1 MDIEQSIID
10 NLSEQLKRAGVSSP
24 VVTLD
29 LPTKEGFG
37 DLTSNC
43 AMVYAKQLRLNPRQ
57 FAETLAGNFPLS
69 ADGISKVEIAGPG
82 FLNFHISP
90 AYFYSQLR
98 SVLTD
103 PATYGL
109 TNEGQGEK
117 WHFEFVSANP
127 TGPLNIVSA
136 RSATIGSTLVRCFRQ
151 LGYTAF
157 AEYYVNDAGG
167 QVLKLGQSLL
177 ARVRQKIEG
186 SETADIPEGGYH
198 GDYLIPLAELWM
210 NEQGSDVAKADP
222 AVVGRWTAD
231 KIRQQQESTLLT
243 FLVEFDLF
251 FRESELYASGVVDPA
266 FQQLKERGLIYEKEG
281 AVWFKASE
289 FGDSEDRV
297 LVTSDGRF
305 TYIVPDIAYHL
316 QKHSRGYAHAV
327 NLLGPDHHGH
337 ILQLQAALK
346 ALDLPPDFFHP
357 FIIQQV
363 NLKRDG
369 EPVKMS
375 KRAGVGITLDELIEE
390 VGIDAARFFFLMR
403 KMSTPLDFDLEI
415 AKRNSDENPVFY
427 VQYAHARIRSILRQ
441 PGAEGF
447 HWEKADLTL
456 LTEPEEISLLRH
468 ISRYPAMLKSVVRN
482 IDPHP
487 VTVYLIEMAR
497 LFHLFY
503 ARHRVI
509 TESQPQTEARL
520 ALCTGVAGILSA
532 GLVLVGVS
540 APDKM

>member
-1 MDIEQSIID
+1 MSRQAVDQLITTELTER
-10 NLSEQLKRAGVSSP
+10 LSAIGIANP
-24 VVTLD
+24 DVVLD
-29 LPTKEGFG
+29 LPAKEGFG
-37 DLTSNC
+37 DFTSNT
-43 AMVYAKQLRLNPRQ
+43 AMVYAKQLGMNPRQ
-57 FAETLAGNFPLS
+57 LAEKLVANFPT
-69 ADGISKVEIAGPG
+69 DPCGVEKVEIAGPG
-82 FLNFHISP
+82 FINFHLSP
-90 AYFYSQLR
+90 AYFQNELQR
-98 SVLTD
+98 IIAD
-103 PATYGL
+103 PVQYGQSD
-109 TNEGQGEK
+109 EGRGEK

-136 RSATIGSTLVRCFRQ
+136 RAATIGSTLVRCFRQ

-167 QVLKLGQSLL
+167 QIQKLGQSLL
-177 ARVRQKIEG
+177 ARANGTE
-186 SETADIPEGGYH
+186 IPEGGYH
-198 GDYLIPLAELWM
+198 GDYLMPLAEEWVR
-210 NEQGSDVAKADP
+210 EGKSSDADSM
-222 AVVGRWTAD
+222 AVGRWTAD
-231 KIRQQQESTLLT
+231 RINRQQQQTLDT
-243 FLVEFDLF
+243 FLVQFDLF
-251 FRESELYASGVVDPA
+251 FRESELYASGIVSPA
-266 FQQLKERGLIYEKEG
+266 FEQLKARGLTYEKEG

-316 QKHSRGYAHAV
+316 QKYARGYAHAV

-346 ALDLPPDFFHP
+346 ALDIPSDFFHP

-390 VGIDAARFFFLMR
+390 VGVDAARFFFLMR
-403 KMSTPLDFDLEI
+403 KMSTPLDFDLEV
-415 AKRNSDENPVFY
+415 AKRNSDDNPVFY

-441 PGAEGF
+441 PGVEQIEGAEV
-447 HWEKADLTL
+447 DYSL
-456 LTEPEEISLLRH
+456 LTAPEEIALLRH
-468 ISRYPAMLKSVVRN
+468 LSRYPAMLRSVVRN

-503 ARHRVI
+503 ARQRVI
-509 TESQPQTEARL
+509 SDSVPLTTARVS
-520 ALCTGVAGILSA
+520 LCLGVAGILRT
-532 GLVLVGVS
+532 GLELVGVT
-540 APDKM
+540 APDRM